1 MRDLLRR
8 PEEAVSVLLGCAL
21 FGVLIWQVIT
31 RYVLNDPS
39 TVSEE
44 AARYLY
50 VWVVFFGAAAA
61 GSTRSHIGMPFI
73 VERLPARVRLATNL
87 VTGALSVAFCVAI
100 VIYGARAAWREWDLP
115 SVAMEVPTG
124 LVLAGVPLAMACA
137 AVRLVRTMAEDVAAW
152 RRHDDVRVA
161 TAASDF

>member
-1 MRDLLRR
+1 VRDLLRK
-8 PEEAVSVLLGCAL
+8 PEEAVSVLLGVAL
-21 FGVLIWQVIT
+21 FGVLIWQVFT

-39 TVSEE
+39 TVTEE

-61 GSTRSHIGMPFI
+61 VSTRSHIGMPFI

-87 VTGALSVAFCVAI
+87 LTQGLSVIFCVAI
-100 VIYGARAAWREWDLP
+100 VVYGARAAYREWDLP

-124 LVLAGVPLAMACA
+124 LVLAGVPIAMACA
-137 AVRLVRTMAEDVAAW
+137 ALQLVRNMVADVVEW
-152 RRHDDVRVA
+152 RRHGDVRVA

>member
-1 MRDLLRR
+1 M
-8 PEEAVSVLLGCAL
+8 LLGCAL

-31 RYVLNDPS
+31 RYLLNDPS

-61 GSTRSHIGMPFI
+61 ISTRSHIGMPFI
-73 VERLPARVRLATNL
+73 VERLPAGVRFVTNL
-87 VTGALSVAFCVAI
+87 ITQGLSVVFCVAI
-100 VIYGARAAWREWDLP
+100 VVYGFRAAWREWDLP

-124 LVLAGVPLAMACA
+124 LVLAGVPVAMGCA
-137 AVRLVRTMAEDVAAW
+137 AVRLVRNMVEDVAEW
-152 RRHDDVRVA
+152 RRRGDVTVA

>member
-8 PEEAVSVLLGCAL
+8 PEEAVSVLLGLAL
-21 FGVLIWQVIT
+21 FGVLIWQVFT

-39 TVSEE
+39 TVTEE

-61 GSTRSHIGMPFI
+61 VSTRSHIGMPFI
-73 VERLPARVRLATNL
+73 VERLPARVRLVTNI
-87 VTGALSVAFCVAI
+87 VTQALSVAFCVAI
-100 VIYGARAAWREWDLP
+100 AVYGVRAAWREWDLP

-124 LVLAGVPLAMACA
+124 LVLAGVPIAMACA
-137 AVRLVRTMAEDVAAW
+137 AVRLVRNMVEDVAEW
-152 RRHDDVRVA
+152 RRHGDVRVA
-161 TAASDF
+161 AAASDF

>member
-1 MRDLLRR
+1 MRDLLRK
-8 PEEAVSVLLGCAL
+8 PEEAVSVLLGCVL

-39 TVSEE
+39 TVTEE

-61 GSTRSHIGMPFI
+61 VSTRSHIGMPFV
-73 VERLPARVRLATNL
+73 VERLPVRARLATNL
-87 VTGALSVAFCVAI
+87 VTGGLSVVFCVGIA
-100 VIYGARAAWREWDLP
+100 VYGVRAAYREWDLP
-115 SVAMEVPTG
+115 SVALEVPTG

-137 AVRLVRTMAEDVAAW
+137 AVRLVRNMVEDVAAW
-152 RRHDDVRVA
+152 RRGDAVAAA